1 MLLAIDIGNINTVL
15 GVFENENLIEDFR
28 VASALNLTVDEAGLF
43 ISSLFHH
50 HIDAELSQ
58 VKRVAICSVVPH
70 LTDICGKMI
79 IKYFNL
85 DPLIISSRI
94 NLPFKI
100 DYPKP
105 EEIGADRLAN
115 AAAGFARFK
124 TGLIVVDLGT
134 ATTFDVISE
143 DGSYIGGIIAPGPQ
157 TAGANLA
164 KMAAQ
169 LFEVDIAKPDTVIG
183 KSTAHAI
190 KSGLH
195 FGTVGMIDYI
205 VEKIFEET
213 GKKCK
218 VVATGGAANSYI
230 ADSKYLSEHLPTLT
244 LEGIKIIA
252 NCNAG

>member
-1 MLLAIDIGNINTVL
+1 MLLAIDMGNTDTVV
-15 GVFENENLIEDFR
+15 GVFENGNLIGDFR

-50 HIDAELSQ
+50 HIDAELDQ

-70 LTDICGKMI
+70 LTDIYSKMI
-79 IKYFNL
+79 VKYFNIE
-85 DPLIISSRI
+85 PLVISAKSK
-94 NLPFKI
+94 LPFKI

-169 LFEVDIAKPDTVIG
+169 LFEVDLAKPDSVIG

-205 VEKIFEET
+205 VEKIIEES
-213 GKKCK
+213 GNKYK
-218 VVATGGAANSYI
+218 VVATGGAANTYVS
-230 ADSKYLSEHLPTLT
+230 DSKYLSEYLPTLT
-244 LEGIKIIA
+244 LEGIRIIA
-252 NCNAG
+252 NCNS